1 MGICESASTFI
12 GISILLSDLMLQINE
27 TNFNLIKE
35 MLRIG
40 LVEDDNDYYNEEYQD
55 IIDGDKL
62 NGNYTDVKEYLE
74 QRRIKSALRINIL
87 HGQ

>member
-1 MGICESASTFI
+1 
-12 GISILLSDLMLQINE
+12 MLQINE